1 MITNSIL
8 NEYGFHDTEIN
19 KIEFMENS
27 IVLYFVKGIYIL
39 DSGKETLKT
48 NQCVMKL
55 GVNNSD
61 EIFQNIEITAIRRK
75 KIKEIDLN
83 ELINMVR
90 SDVFNVNNLFMS
102 NFNQTI
108 LICGFSGKNEIYITI
123 SCIKECSIDVMK

>member
-8 NEYGFHDTEIN
+8 NKYGFHDTEIN

-39 DSGKETLKT
+39 DNGKETLKT

-108 LICGFSGKNEIYITI
+108 LITAYYFNKI
-123 SCIKECSIDVMK
+123 